1 MKLFLPQNQKIILW
15 YFFLAHLFFLFLG
28 YNGDI
33 MAVDNL
39 SLQIIADALEEQM
52 KGAYLGS
59 PLALSP
65 HDFALPYSLKEGDE
79 VKKHGTFLFSL
90 DPTNPFACYSLERY
104 TKIIDNSSFFNNLR
118 RLSMGKVLSVK
129 KYPGERILTLKIE
142 PNHND
147 ISEVHSAYDLVL
159 ELFPNRPNVY
169 LIGYP
174 EERIVAVYHEHTDIE
189 KGIFLTKNAVY
200 QYPDPRGTLPLDLND
215 PEEARPYLPNA
226 TLRRLKHYVLDEGHD
241 LKETLAKMVN
251 SKDLYVIRKDILSF
265 SFDDPEAKKV
275 EVSSLYSTFVSD
287 QKEIARYEKIKDLLK
302 RIEKAVKTAE
312 KKKENL
318 GNDLKTAHD
327 RLVYKDYGQEIYL
340 YQAEIQKGDVLLEK
354 DGYKIPLSPKLT
366 VSQNANAYFHKY
378 QKAKSAI
385 TILGDLI
392 QKTEDEITYL
402 QKKKMEVED
411 GTPRDIQELK
421 SELLEEGYIKEKQ
434 GRNTVYKVS
443 KKHRYEP
450 HYVIVPEGKIGY
462 GMNGLQNETLTFT
475 IAKKDDLFFH
485 VKDYPGAHVVLLE
498 GKENPRM
505 KELAAELAVHLSHL
519 DNGTVMIAKIKDVKK
534 NPNKIGLVN
543 ILRYETIVVHDIP
556 KEDLKLFSQKSSTN

>member
-1 MKLFLPQNQKIILW
+1 
-15 YFFLAHLFFLFLG
+15 
-28 YNGDI
+28 

-39 SLQIIADALEEQM
+39 SLQIIADELENQM
-52 KGAYLGS
+52 KGSYLGS
-59 PLALSP
+59 PLSLTP
-65 HDFALPYSLKEGDE
+65 YDFALPYSLKEGDE

-90 DPTNPFACYSLERY
+90 DPTNPFVCYSFERY
-104 TKIIDNSSFFNNLR
+104 AKIPDNSPFFNNLR
-118 RLSMGKVLSVK
+118 RLSMGKVISVK
-129 KYPGERILTLKIE
+129 KYQGERILTMRVE

-147 ISEVHSAYDLVL
+147 ISEVHTYYDLVL

-174 EERIVAVYHEHTDIE
+174 ENRIVSVYHEHTDIE
-189 KGIFLTKNAVY
+189 KGIFLTKNALY
-200 QYPDPRGTLPLDLND
+200 QYPDPRGTLPLDLKD

-226 TLRRLKHYVLDEGHD
+226 TLRRLKHYVLDESHD
-241 LKETLAKMVN
+241 LNETLKEMTS
-251 SKDLYVIRKDILSF
+251 SKTLYVIKKDILSF
-265 SFDDPEAKKV
+265 SFGDPEAKQVKV
-275 EVSSLYSTFVSD
+275 SDLYSTFVKD
-287 QKEIARYEKIKDLLK
+287 QKEVARFEKIKDLLK

-318 GNDLKTAHD
+318 TSDLQAAHE
-327 RLVYKDYGQEIYL
+327 RLIYKEYGQEIYL
-340 YQAEIQKGDVLLEK
+340 YQTEIQKGDTLLEK
-354 DGYKIPLSPKLT
+354 DGYKISLSPKLT

-378 QKAKSAI
+378 QKAKAAI

-392 QKTEDEITYL
+392 AKTDDEITYL
-402 QKKKMEVED
+402 QKKKMEVQD

-434 GRNTVYKVS
+434 GRNAVYKVS

-450 HYVIVPEGKIGY
+450 HYIVVPEGKIGY
-462 GMNGLQNETLTFT
+462 GMNGLQNETLTFE

-485 VKDYPGAHVVLLE
+485 VKDYPGAHVALLN

-505 KELAAELAVHLSHL
+505 RELAAELALYLSHL
-519 DNGTVMIAKIKDVKK
+519 DSGTVMIAKIKDVKK

-543 ILRYETIVVHDIP
+543 ILRYETVVVHDIP
-556 KEDLKLFSQKSSTN
+556 KEDIELFRNNKETQKQ

>member
-1 MKLFLPQNQKIILW
+1 
-15 YFFLAHLFFLFLG
+15 
-28 YNGDI
+28 

-39 SLQIIADALEEQM
+39 SLQIIADELENQM
-52 KGAYLGS
+52 KGSYLGS
-59 PLALSP
+59 PLSLTP
-65 HDFALPYSLKEGDE
+65 YDFALPYSLKEGDE

-90 DPTNPFACYSLERY
+90 DPTNPFVCYSFERY
-104 TKIIDNSSFFNNLR
+104 AKIPDNSPFFNNLR
-118 RLSMGKVLSVK
+118 RLSMGKVISVK
-129 KYPGERILTLKIE
+129 KYQGERILTMRVE

-147 ISEVHSAYDLVL
+147 ISEVHTYYDLVL

-174 EERIVAVYHEHTDIE
+174 ENRIVSVYHEHTDIE
-189 KGIFLTKNAVY
+189 KGIFLTKNALY
-200 QYPDPRGTLPLDLND
+200 QYPDPRGTLPLDLKD

-226 TLRRLKHYVLDEGHD
+226 TLRRLKHYVLDESHD
-241 LKETLAKMVN
+241 LNETLKEMTS
-251 SKDLYVIRKDILSF
+251 SKTLYVIKKDILSF
-265 SFDDPEAKKV
+265 SFGDPEAKQVKV
-275 EVSSLYSTFVSD
+275 SDLYSTFVKD
-287 QKEIARYEKIKDLLK
+287 QKEVARFEKIKDLLK

-318 GNDLKTAHD
+318 TSDLQSAHE
-327 RLVYKDYGQEIYL
+327 RLIYKEYGQEIYL
-340 YQAEIQKGDVLLEK
+340 YQTEIQKGDTLLEK

-378 QKAKSAI
+378 QKAKAAI

-392 QKTEDEITYL
+392 AKTDDEITYL
-402 QKKKMEVED
+402 QKKKMEVQD

-450 HYVIVPEGKIGY
+450 HYIVVPEGKIGY
-462 GMNGLQNETLTFT
+462 GMNGLQNETLTFE

-485 VKDYPGAHVVLLE
+485 VKDYPGAHVALLN

-505 KELAAELAVHLSHL
+505 RELAAELALYLSHL
-519 DNGTVMIAKIKDVKK
+519 DSGTVMIAKIKDVKK

-543 ILRYETIVVHDIP
+543 ILRYETVVVHDIP
-556 KEDLKLFSQKSSTN
+556 KEDIELFRNNKETQKQ

>member
-1 MKLFLPQNQKIILW
+1 
-15 YFFLAHLFFLFLG
+15 
-28 YNGDI
+28 

-39 SLQIIADALEEQM
+39 SLQIIADELENQM
-52 KGAYLGS
+52 KGSYLGS
-59 PLALSP
+59 PLSLTP
-65 HDFALPYSLKEGDE
+65 YDFALPYSLKEGDE

-90 DPTNPFACYSLERY
+90 DPTNPFVCYSIERY
-104 TKIIDNSSFFNNLR
+104 AKIPDNSPFFNNLR
-118 RLSMGKVLSVK
+118 RLSMGKVVSVK
-129 KYPGERILTLKIE
+129 KYQGERILTMRVE

-147 ISEVHSAYDLVL
+147 ISEVHTYYDLVL

-174 EERIVAVYHEHTDIE
+174 ENRIVSVYHEHTDIE
-189 KGIFLTKNAVY
+189 KGIFLTKNALY
-200 QYPDPRGTLPLDLND
+200 QYPDPRGTLPLDLKD

-241 LKETLAKMVN
+241 LNETLKEMTS
-251 SKDLYVIRKDILSF
+251 SKTLYVIKKDILSF
-265 SFDDPEAKKV
+265 SFGDPEAKQVKV
-275 EVSSLYSTFVSD
+275 SDLYSTFVKD
-287 QKEIARYEKIKDLLK
+287 QKEVARFEKIKDLLK

-318 GNDLKTAHD
+318 TSDLQTAHE
-327 RLVYKDYGQEIYL
+327 RLIYKEYGQEIYL
-340 YQAEIQKGDVLLEK
+340 YQAEIQKGDTLLEK

-378 QKAKSAI
+378 QKAKAAI

-392 QKTEDEITYL
+392 AKTDDEITYL
-402 QKKKMEVED
+402 QKKKMEVQD

-450 HYVIVPEGKIGY
+450 HYIVVPEGKIGY
-462 GMNGLQNETLTFT
+462 GMNGLQNETLTFE

-485 VKDYPGAHVVLLE
+485 VKDYPGAHVALLN
-498 GKENPRM
+498 GKENPKMR
-505 KELAAELAVHLSHL
+505 ELAAELALYLSHL
-519 DNGTVMIAKIKDVKK
+519 DSGTVMIAKIKDVKK

-543 ILRYETIVVHDIP
+543 ILRYETVVVHDIP
-556 KEDLKLFSQKSSTN
+556 KEDIELFRNNKETQKQ

>member
-1 MKLFLPQNQKIILW
+1 
-15 YFFLAHLFFLFLG
+15 
-28 YNGDI
+28 

-39 SLQIIADALEEQM
+39 SLQIIADELENQM
-52 KGAYLGS
+52 KGSYLGS
-59 PLALSP
+59 PLSLTP
-65 HDFALPYSLKEGDE
+65 YDFALPYSLKEGDE

-90 DPTNPFACYSLERY
+90 DPTNPFVCYSFERY
-104 TKIIDNSSFFNNLR
+104 AKIPDNSPFFNNLR
-118 RLSMGKVLSVK
+118 RLSMGKVISVK
-129 KYPGERILTLKIE
+129 KYQGERILTMRVE

-147 ISEVHSAYDLVL
+147 ISEVHTYYDLVL

-174 EERIVAVYHEHTDIE
+174 ENRIVSVYHEHTDIE
-189 KGIFLTKNAVY
+189 KGIFLTKNALY
-200 QYPDPRGTLPLDLND
+200 QYPDPRGTLPLDLKD

-226 TLRRLKHYVLDEGHD
+226 TLRRLKHYVLDESND
-241 LKETLAKMVN
+241 LNETLKEMAS
-251 SKDLYVIRKDILSF
+251 SKTLYVIKKDILSF
-265 SFDDPEAKKV
+265 SFGDPEAKQVKV
-275 EVSSLYSTFVSD
+275 SDLYSTFVKD
-287 QKEIARYEKIKDLLK
+287 QKEVARFEKIKDLLK

-318 GNDLKTAHD
+318 TSDLQAAHE
-327 RLVYKDYGQEIYL
+327 RLIYKEYGQEIYL
-340 YQAEIQKGDVLLEK
+340 YQTEIQKGDTLLEK

-378 QKAKSAI
+378 QKAKAAI

-392 QKTEDEITYL
+392 AKTDDEITYL
-402 QKKKMEVED
+402 QKKKMEVQD

-450 HYVIVPEGKIGY
+450 HYIIVPEGKIGY
-462 GMNGLQNETLTFT
+462 GMNGLQNETLTFE
-475 IAKKDDLFFH
+475 IAQKDDLFFH
-485 VKDYPGAHVVLLE
+485 VKDYPGAHVALLN

-505 KELAAELAVHLSHL
+505 RELAAELALYLSHL
-519 DNGTVMIAKIKDVKK
+519 DSGTVMIAKIKDVKK

-543 ILRYETIVVHDIP
+543 ILRYETVVVHDIP
-556 KEDLKLFSQKSSTN
+556 KEDIELFRNNKETQKQ

>member
-1 MKLFLPQNQKIILW
+1 
-15 YFFLAHLFFLFLG
+15 
-28 YNGDI
+28 

-39 SLQIIADALEEQM
+39 SLQIIADELENQM
-52 KGAYLGS
+52 KGSYLGS
-59 PLALSP
+59 PLSLTP
-65 HDFALPYSLKEGDE
+65 YDFALPYSLKEGDE

-90 DPTNPFACYSLERY
+90 DPTNPFVCYSFERY
-104 TKIIDNSSFFNNLR
+104 AKIPDNSPFFNNLR
-118 RLSMGKVLSVK
+118 RLSMGKVISVK
-129 KYPGERILTLKIE
+129 KYQGERILTMRVE

-147 ISEVHSAYDLVL
+147 ISEVHTYYDLVL

-174 EERIVAVYHEHTDIE
+174 ENRIVSVYHEHTDIE
-189 KGIFLTKNAVY
+189 KGIFLTKNALY
-200 QYPDPRGTLPLDLND
+200 QYPDPRGTLPLDLKD

-226 TLRRLKHYVLDEGHD
+226 TLRRLKHYVLDESHD
-241 LKETLAKMVN
+241 LNETLKEMTS
-251 SKDLYVIRKDILSF
+251 SKTLYVIKKDILSF
-265 SFDDPEAKKV
+265 SFGEPEAKQVKV
-275 EVSSLYSTFVSD
+275 SDLYSTFVKD
-287 QKEIARYEKIKDLLK
+287 QKEVARFEKIKDLLK

-318 GNDLKTAHD
+318 TSDLQAAHE
-327 RLVYKDYGQEIYL
+327 RLIYKEYGQEIYL
-340 YQAEIQKGDVLLEK
+340 YQTEIQKGDTLLEK

-366 VSQNANAYFHKY
+366 ISQNANAYFHKY
-378 QKAKSAI
+378 QKAKAAI
-385 TILGDLI
+385 TILADLI
-392 QKTEDEITYL
+392 AKTDDEITYL
-402 QKKKMEVED
+402 QKKKMEVQD

-450 HYVIVPEGKIGY
+450 HYIVVPEGKIGY
-462 GMNGLQNETLTFT
+462 GMNGLQNETLTFE

-485 VKDYPGAHVVLLE
+485 VKDYPGAHVALLN

-505 KELAAELAVHLSHL
+505 RELAAELALYLSHL
-519 DNGTVMIAKIKDVKK
+519 DSGTVMIAKIKDVKK

-543 ILRYETIVVHDIP
+543 ILRYETVVVHDIP
-556 KEDLKLFSQKSSTN
+556 KEDIELFRNNKETQKQ